1 LESVARLALQIA
13 NSREALSEVTWGSD
27 EAHFDERMNIDANL
41 AALIQAGKM
50 RDEAQKHVQEAKELA
65 EHFRK
70 DAERS
75 EESEYKAHQEL
86 EGVKRQIYLLQ
97 EAAEAAEKYA
107 HLRMSESS
115 LAFKCVVREDE
126 KTAAHDAILGG
137 AEEEEAISKMTALV
151 KSAIAEARTKIESS
165 QQESQSTSEARES
178 AMKRA
183 HEVES
188 SAEGL
193 LSSISTS
200 FLEIGNKPTKE
211 NENCVETYSQAGAAQ
226 LKNVAD
232 RVAEE
237 AANYVRAMELTVDK
251 LHNVQRLA
259 MNFHHRNVAAHKKWR
274 SELDAVGVRE
284 KSVATA
290 QALVLSFEKK
300 LKDSRAK
307 LPASESG
314 IDNDAKSSLLA
325 TRKLSHEIL
334 LKLLDASQDV
344 VDFESTTTTISSF
357 LEISENGI
365 LDEIKSKQEKRAR
378 DQLKRWSEAFS
389 ARSELLD
396 ASREAK
402 IAMGRMKI
410 ARLKMLQR
418 QLDFA
423 AESSLASD
431 EAGKITPVPSEF
443 AASSAASA
451 AAFLRSRELRE
462 ALDHLSES
470 SSSASMKSGVALQGS
485 VDDSPVPD
493 GVKSLWKKSDASL
506 RTS

>member
-50 RDEAQKHVQEAKELA
+50 RDETQKHVQEAKELA

-334 LKLLDASQDV
+334 LKLLD
-344 VDFESTTTTISSF
+344 
-357 LEISENGI
+357 I